1 MFGYNEAV
9 ARPRSKRNLE
19 EFAHRAV
26 ISLVRR
32 VILKRT
38 TAYLGREVVL
48 DCFFEGLR
56 GS

>member
-1 MFGYNEAV
+1 VFGYNEAV
-9 ARPRSKRNLE
+9 GRPRSKRNVE
-19 EFAHRAV
+19 EFANRAV